1 MDYETTNQSMQK
13 PFHLSRR
20 KVLTHVSL
28 VRMTTLTAVC
38 SMGCLAGGFI
48 SIILG
53 TNLITS
59 LAAAGAVSLFL
70 VAMMWVDE
78 IAALLMYLLSFI
90 LWVGLDMRYVSMTQ
104 RQVCGRSSPYV
115 LSLHL
120 STRFS
125 SPFAL

>member
-90 LWVGLDMRYVSMTQ
+90 LWVGLGMRYVSMTQ